1 MIDYSR
7 PVRVFKNPK
16 YGCYTIMQDGRV
28 KASAK
33 QVRLKEAAFTVR
45 ESGRQRMLHE
55 QRRTIHAYIVG
66 TLIEYIH
73 TEDAKS
79 MSVLPGRSARYN
91 PYRYSSF
98 VDSQTEAPLSL
109 ADLVQLDESGVTYSF
124 IDQSLT
130 TQQAAN
136 NAGTLAETA

>member
-7 PVRVFKNPK
+7 PVRVFINPK

-33 QVRLKEAAFTVR
+33 QVRLKQAAFTVR
-45 ESGRQRMLHE
+45 ESGRQRMLRE
-55 QRRTIHAYIVG
+55 QRRNIHAYIVG
-66 TLIEYIH
+66 TLLEYIH
-73 TEDAKS
+73 AEDAKT
-79 MSVLPGRSARYN
+79 MGVLPGRGARYN
-91 PYRYSSF
+91 PYRYSTF

-124 IDQSLT
+124 IDESLT
-130 TQQAAN
+130 TEEAAN
-136 NAGTLAETA
+136 SGGALADIA